1 MLSRVQA
8 GVNSKKIELV
18 ASRNTDLRYVMVAN
32 KPVATMHKSR
42 ASAEVKEIF
51 SNNYLLESSLIE
63 AVEKEGMS
71 KAVVSAFGIVPLV
84 LKVKASDV
92 INKAVDDRVAE
103 IEQDYKEKKKA

>member
-1 MLSRVQA
+1 
-8 GVNSKKIELV
+8 
-18 ASRNTDLRYVMVAN
+18 
-32 KPVATMHKSR
+32 
-42 ASAEVKEIF
+42 
-51 SNNYLLESSLIE
+51 
-63 AVEKEGMS
+63 MS